1 MLIFLKNIFK
11 KIALNRI
18 VQHILFWALSFL
30 VLVNILKVS
39 AEIYKIDT
47 VYTAIFH
54 LPIVLVTYLNLSVLV
69 PRFLEKERYLYYGVS
84 VVALISVGAVFY
96 LLLFERWIDYIL
108 QEYFFIAYYNFWDI
122 SLYFAVYLLLTTLIR
137 LARSWFRLNQAE
149 REKTSSE
156 LKALRSQINPHFLF
170 NSLNSIYS
178 LSRRK
183 SDLAPEAIV
192 KLSDVLRYVI
202 YDAET
207 SKIDLK
213 DEIGF
218 LQKYINLQQLRMEE
232 NLKLEVVT
240 EGELNNQ
247 KIAPLLFLPFVEN
260 AFKYAPQS
268 ENEDKFI
275 TIRWKIEGPEIN
287 FEVVNSYGELAVNEN
302 EKYKG
307 IGIKNVIKRLEILY
321 PDKHKLEISLKEGEY
336 QVDLNIQ
343 LS

>member
-1 MLIFLKNIFK
+1 MIQAIDILKRIV
-11 KIALNRI
+11 LNRM

-30 VLVNILKVS
+30 VLLNILKVS
-39 AEIYKIDT
+39 AEISKIDII
-47 VYTAIFH
+47 YTAIFH
-54 LPIVLVTYLNLSVLV
+54 LPIVLVTYLNLSIFVLL
-69 PRFLEKERYLYYGVS
+69 FLEREKYLYYGTS
-84 VVALISVGAVFY
+84 VVAAISVGALFY
-96 LLLFERWIDYIL
+96 LLLFEKWIDYIL
-108 QEYFFIAYYNFWDI
+108 EGYFFIAYYNFWDI
-122 SLYFAVYLLLTTLIR
+122 SLYFSVYLLLTTLIR

-178 LSRRK
+178 LSRKK
-183 SDLAPEAIV
+183 SDLTPEVIV

-207 SKIDLK
+207 TEIRLK
-213 DEIGF
+213 NELDF
-218 LQKYINLQQLRMEE
+218 LRKYINLQQLRLDK
-232 NLKLEVVT
+232 NLELNVVT
-240 EGELNNQ
+240 EGEVNNQ

-268 ENEDKFI
+268 ENTNKFI
-275 TIRWKIEGPEIN
+275 AIKWKIEGSEIN
-287 FEVVNSYGELAVNEN
+287 FQVVNSYGELVVNEN

-307 IGIKNVIKRLEILY
+307 VGIKNVIKRLEILY
-321 PDKHKLEISLKEGEY
+321 PDKHKLEIKLKEGKY